1 MTQRER
7 SSSGAVAEAALPP
20 RADAPGMAPPS
31 WEELY
36 RGSSPAQQ
44 AELLAVARRQG
55 ILYAGQVPTPTGNGF
70 ASDPPR
76 QLLSRLAHNHLDL
89 PPLCPPDTAPIDA
102 ALDESQRDA
111 VAKALHTPDLFLLQ
125 GLPGTGKSR
134 VVAEVVTQA
143 VRRGERVLLAAPTM
157 SAVDRVLEEVAER
170 EGVCAVR
177 CNPADEKADDV
188 PATLRALAIPDRVR
202 KLHDESLPA
211 ARQEAQHLEAY
222 CGRLQQDDAVL
233 TRGHELSAQLAQL
246 DQQAQALQERAAT
259 LAADVER
266 AAGAVNEADAFSA
279 RLAGLAATRQQTAT
293 RIEEARRAGAEL
305 RAAEERGQKEITPEL
320 EALRSLNA
328 AKQSGRWWS
337 GAWWQATFAGNL
349 ATRLPELE
357 KRHQDSA
364 ATLARIQDEDKS
376 LDQELQQ
383 AEQTYQN
390 SRQHEIAA
398 EVTRRRAE
406 LDQQTAALEQARA
419 VQRQQ
424 WAALCQELHA
434 DTTRPAEPTAA
445 AVHTARQSWQ
455 QACGRAQERLEFARQ
470 WLAGLEASAPKMAQ
484 RLTAEAN
491 LVAATTTG
499 LAADPHFGPAGP
511 LFDVLIVE
519 HAQQITESEFLG
531 VARRA
536 RRWVLVAES
545 PHTETKPAAAPAG
558 FFQRLWQRLHCDP
571 RALPYAWSREQDRL
585 CCRLRALAAEQR
597 QALESE
603 HVADFPEI
611 ELRIL
616 SQPRNRPVLAEVVF
630 PASMSIVQ
638 AKEYIFQE
646 LQELPVCASSH
657 SLRWTTD
664 ADAIRLHLAAGDCV
678 HGATVAL
685 EHGVRELV
693 SGAGDSWHTCCLEF
707 ERRAGW
713 NRSRADDWVR
723 RHLAPRDLGRTAY
736 LDVPHRMHPEL
747 AALVSGWVFGNAYRV
762 PAVSSNGHGPP
773 LEFISVPVATPEPL
787 PAKTANGRRG
797 PAPAPT
803 KTKPSRGGAGLE
815 LELADLRHRDRL
827 PSELRP
833 ELPGQ
838 GLVNYLE
845 AQAIVRAL
853 ERLAAEGSTSGQS
866 NGRRG
871 AVGVVALYPT
881 QAQLIRCLIRRSP
894 ALAGAA
900 LDIHVDVPAGFRERE
915 CSILLVSLTR
925 SHGHRAVTFGDGP
938 HMWALAL
945 TRAQKRLMVFGDPGT
960 LARRAEW
967 EGPVDH
973 LDEAAAALERNLV
986 VQLLQSLHGAPAP
999 ARLHP
1004 EGSRP

>member
-1 MTQRER
+1 
-7 SSSGAVAEAALPP
+7 
-20 RADAPGMAPPS
+20 MAPPS

-55 ILYAGQVPTPTGNGF
+55 ILYAGQVPAPAGNGF

-76 QLLSRLAHNHLDL
+76 QLLSRLAHNHVDL
-89 PPLCPPDTAPIDA
+89 PPLCPSDLIPIDA

-111 VAKALHTPDLFLLQ
+111 VAKALDTPDLFLLQ

-143 VRRGERVLLAAPTM
+143 VRRGERVLLVAPAM
-157 SAVDRVLEEVAER
+157 PAVDRVLEEVADR

-177 CNPADEKADDV
+177 CVAADEKPGDL
-188 PATLRALAIPDRVR
+188 PAAIRTLAIAERVR
-202 KLHDESLPA
+202 KLQEESIPA
-211 ARQEAQHLEAY
+211 ARQEVQNAEEH
-222 CGRLQQDDAVL
+222 CRRLQQDEAVL
-233 TRGHELSAQLAQL
+233 ARCQELADHFAQL
-246 DQQAQALQERAAT
+246 DRQAQALQERADT
-259 LAADVER
+259 LAAAVER
-266 AAGAVNEADAFSA
+266 AAAAADAADAFGA
-279 RLAGLAATRQQTAT
+279 RLAGLAATRRQAEE
-293 RIEEARRAGAEL
+293 RIQSTRRAGTER
-305 RAAEERGQKEITPEL
+305 RAAEEQAQKEIAPDL
-320 EALRSLNA
+320 ESLRALA
-328 AKQSGRWWS
+328 EAKQSGRWWS
-337 GAWWQATFAGNL
+337 GAWWRATFAGNVP
-349 ATRLPELE
+349 ARRAELE
-357 KRHQDSA
+357 KRHLEIE
-364 ATLARIQDEDKS
+364 ATLARLRAEEKN
-376 LDQELQQ
+376 LDQDGQQ
-383 AEQTYQN
+383 AEETFQAA
-390 SRQHEIAA
+390 RQQEITT
-398 EVTRRRAE
+398 EVACRRAE
-406 LDQQTAALEQARA
+406 VDRQTAALEQDRA
-419 VQRQQ
+419 VQRQK
-424 WAALCQELHA
+424 WAGLCQELHA
-434 DTTRPAEPTAA
+434 DTGRPSEPTAA
-445 AVHTARQSWQ
+445 AVQAAQQSWQ
-455 QACGRAQERLEFARQ
+455 QACGRSQERLEFARQ
-470 WLAGLEASAPKMAQ
+470 LLTGLEAAVPRMAQ

-499 LAADPHFGPAGP
+499 LAADPYFGQAAGTP
-511 LFDVLIVE
+511 LFDLLIVE
-519 HAQQITESEFLG
+519 HAQQITESEYLG

-536 RRWVLVAES
+536 RRWLLVAGS
-545 PHTETKPAAAPAG
+545 PHTEARTATPAPAG

-571 RALPYAWSREQDRL
+571 RALPYSWLREQDRL
-585 CCRLRALAAEQR
+585 CCRLRNLSTEQR
-597 QALESE
+597 QVLESE

-616 SQPRNRPVLAEVVF
+616 GLPRSRPVLAEVVF
-630 PASMSIVQ
+630 PAAMSIVQ

-657 SLRWTTD
+657 SLRWTSD
-664 ADAIRLHLAAGDCV
+664 ADAIRLHLSADDCV
-678 HGATVAL
+678 HGAAVAL

-693 SGAGDSWHTCCLEF
+693 SGAGDHWNTCCLEF

-713 NRSRADDWVR
+713 NRHRADDWVR
-723 RHLAPRDLGRTAY
+723 RHLATRDLGRTAY

-747 AALVSGWVFGNAYRV
+747 AALVSEWVFGNAYRV
-762 PAVSSNGHGPP
+762 PLSAIARNGHVP
-773 LEFISVPVATPEPL
+773 LEFIAVPVATPEPT
-787 PAKTANGRRG
+787 PAKSTNGRRG
-797 PAPAPT
+797 PAPA

-833 ELPGQ
+833 ELPAL

-853 ERLAAEGSTSGQS
+853 ERLAADGSLYSKPDPAI
-866 NGRRG
+866 GRRCT
-871 AVGVVALYPT
+871 VGVAALYPT

-894 ALAGAA
+894 TLAGAA

-915 CSILLVSLTR
+915 CAILLISLTR

-938 HMWALAL
+938 HQWALAL
-945 TRAQKRLMVFGDPGT
+945 TRARSRLLVFGDPGT

-973 LDEAAAALERNLV
+973 LDETAAAQERHLV
-986 VQLLQSLHGAPAP
+986 VQLLESQNGAAAP

-1004 EGSRP
+1004 RPEGSRP